1 MKVIVTGGLG
11 QIGSHVTEMLLERG
25 DDVLV
30 IDNLAT
36 GRKEHLNP
44 HEKLTI
50 KLGTI
55 SDLQFMDETFSS
67 FKAPVEET
75 IVFSS
80 ISIPGNDIGKEPVAI
95 TVFSA

>member
-25 DDVLV
+25 DEVLI

-55 SDLQFMDETFSS
+55 SDFQFMNDIFLN
-67 FKAPVEET
+67 FKAKSYILTLLV
-75 IVFSS
+75 VL
-80 ISIPGNDIGKEPVAI
+80 
-95 TVFSA
+95 